1 MNTGHLQRTPGMP
14 LFRGINFSTLEVDGN
29 LGGAVF
35 MIGSVVCL
43 LIGLPMARVLFGGA
57 VVGGAILAVAIAW
70 WHGRHPSPIVEQ
82 ARKGLLGRP

>member
-1 MNTGHLQRTPGMP
+1 VNTGHLQRTPGMP

-43 LIGLPMARVLFGGA
+43 LIGLPIARALFGGA
-57 VVGGAILAVAIAW
+57 LVGGAILAAVIAW
-70 WHGRHPSPIVEQ
+70 WNRRHPSPIVDQ
-82 ARKGLLGRP
+82 ARTGVFGRP